1 MEKFW
6 NTIVAFFQ
14 QSGIAG
20 FFQGYWLNLIMIVV
34 ACVLL
39 FLAIKKDFEPYLLLP
54 IAFGMLLV
62 NLPHVGEEIFNKG
75 ATEYNYV
82 SLASKVGLT
91 LDQAKYLISE
101 IRHVPVADIVDEV
114 GLGYTVTTKE
124 LHYLVMN
131 ESFLA
136 NAPANL
142 AFTKDIVAN
151 VDH

>member
-75 ATEYNYV
+75 GTQYNYI
-82 SLASKVGLT
+82 SLASEVGLSI
-91 LDQAKYLISE
+91 DQAKYDCITYQLKL
-101 IRHVPVADIVDEV
+101 VYPW
-114 GLGYTVTTKE
+114 TKP
-124 LHYLVMN
+124 N
-131 ESFLA
+131 
-136 NAPANL
+136 
-142 AFTKDIVAN
+142 T
-151 VDH
+151 